1 LESKGFE
8 KSLMEITSSPRGD
21 TGAGMDEHFYEADQ
35 AGMVNFDSC
44 NFGMAADNR
53 KGQTLAQR
61 EIQMD
66 LEGLC
71 LIKRGETVSDGKEM
85 GSYRCQMLD
94 SLFEEEILE
103 IIATDLDSQEGLEF
117 LILFE
122 KSMFEVGG

>member
-21 TGAGMDEHFYEADQ
+21 TGAGMDEHFHEADQ

-53 KGQTLAQR
+53 KGQTLEQR
-61 EIQMD
+61 EIHMD

-71 LIKRGETVSDGKEM
+71 LKGGETVSDGKEM

-94 SLFEEEILE
+94 SLFEEEVLE

-117 LILFE
+117 LILFD
-122 KSMFEVGG
+122 KSMFEVGA